1 MADSGAAQDPNRNR
15 PDGLLT
21 AMPLP
26 EGLLNPIPGDNPS
39 GKSLRYDPVYDKIRE
54 ARREE
59 DVLPQGDWSREVK
72 KADFL
77 LVIKLTTEALS
88 TKSKDLQ
95 LAAWLTEA
103 ILFRDNV
110 AGLREG
116 LELLRGFMETFW
128 DTLYPEIDDGDLEF
142 RAGPLAW
149 IGSKLDVAVRR
160 LPLTKN
166 KLDCF
171 KYQESRRVGY
181 EADSTASEEKAAA
194 RAAAIAEK
202 KCTAEEFDEAVRAT
216 GDAYYEKLSADLV
229 GALESLQALETLS
242 DEKFGREAPSFAN
255 LRTAL
260 EELQDIVKQY
270 HQPASEAEETE
281 VAAETETEE
290 IASDSAAASG
300 SGAPAAKKRSGS
312 VAAEPADRDDA
323 MQRLTVVAHFLRRD
337 SPVNPV
343 PYLLLRAMRWGELR
357 SAGAALN
364 PAMLEAPPTEKRS
377 LIKKMS
383 MDGDWAGVLENS
395 EQAMSLPCGR
405 GWLDLQRYA
414 VRACESLGS
423 DYEPVAA
430 GIRAELKTLLADYP
444 DLLGSSLMD
453 DTPAANAE
461 TQTWLKESILPPP
474 PPLPSSEPEFVPASM
489 SSNPPSENANGE
501 KAPDVIE
508 LAMKA
513 ARAGKVQEAIGIL
526 TREMNNERTGR
537 GRFQRHIQLANIFLA
552 TKHEAIAYPILVE
565 LAEEIERRK
574 LEEWEEPSV
583 VAQPLALL
591 YRCAEKLGR
600 DDAEKEKIYQKLC
613 RLDPG
618 QALSLR

>member
-1 MADSGAAQDPNRNR
+1 MADSGTAQHPNRDR

-39 GKSLRYDPVYDKIRE
+39 GKTLRYDPVYDKIRE

-59 DVLPQGDWSREVK
+59 DVLPQGEWSREVK
-72 KADFL
+72 KADFP
-77 LVIKLTTEALS
+77 LVIKLATEALS

-103 ILFRDNV
+103 IMFRDHIV
-110 AGLREG
+110 GLREG
-116 LELLRGFMETFW
+116 LDLLRGFMETFW
-128 DTLYPEIDDGDLEF
+128 DTLYPEIDEGDLEF

-149 IGSKLDVAVRR
+149 VGSKLDGGVRR
-160 LPLTKN
+160 LPLTKS
-166 KLDCF
+166 KLDYF
-171 KYQESRRVGY
+171 KYQESRQVGY
-181 EADSTASEEKAAA
+181 EADAVSEGKAAA
-194 RAAAIAEK
+194 RATAIAEK
-202 KCTAEEFDEAVRAT
+202 KCTAEEFDEAVKVT
-216 GDAYYEKLSADLV
+216 GDAYYEKLAGNLV
-229 GALESLQALETLS
+229 AALESLQALETLS

-260 EELQDIVKQY
+260 EEVQDLVKQY
-270 HQPASEAEETE
+270 HKPAEEVTE
-281 VAAETETEE
+281 EPAEAPAEEAVEESVAAT
-290 IASDSAAASG
+290 A
-300 SGAPAAKKRSGS
+300 SGAPAARKKS
-312 VAAEPADRDDA
+312 VAAEPADREDA
-323 MQRLTVVAHFLRRD
+323 LQRLAIVAHFLRHE

-343 PYLLLRAMRWGELR
+343 PYLLLRALRWGEVR
-357 SAGAALN
+357 AAGATLNVAL
-364 PAMLEAPPTEKRS
+364 LEAPPTEKRT

-383 MDGDWAGVLENS
+383 MEGDWAGVLENS

-405 GWLDLQRYA
+405 GWLDLQRYV

-423 DYEPVAA
+423 EYEPVAT
-430 GIRAELKTLLADYP
+430 GIRSELRALLADYP
-444 DLLGSSLMD
+444 DLLSSSLMD

-461 TQTWLKESILPPP
+461 TQTWLKESILL
-474 PPLPSSEPEFVPASM
+474 PLAAPATSEPEFVPAPM
-489 SSNPPSENANGE
+489 TSSSPSESSNGE
-501 KAPDVIE
+501 KAADVIE

-574 LEEWEEPSV
+574 LEEWEEAAI

>member
-1 MADSGAAQDPNRNR
+1 
-15 PDGLLT
+15 
-21 AMPLP
+21 MPLP

-54 ARREE
+54 SRREE

-72 KADFL
+72 KADFP
-77 LVIKLTTEALS
+77 LVIKLTAEALS

-103 ILFRDNV
+103 VMFRDHIS
-110 AGLREG
+110 GLREG
-116 LELLRGFMETFW
+116 LDLLRGFMETFW

-149 IGSKLDVAVRR
+149 VGSKLDGGVRR
-160 LPLTKN
+160 LPLTKS
-166 KLDCF
+166 KLDYF

-181 EADSTASEEKAAA
+181 EADAVSEDKAAA
-194 RAAAIAEK
+194 RATAIAEK
-202 KCTAEEFDEAVRAT
+202 KCTAEEFDEAVKAT
-216 GDAYYEKLSADLV
+216 GDAYYEKLATNLV
-229 GALESLQALETLS
+229 AALESVQLLETLS

-260 EELQDIVKQY
+260 EELQDLVKQY
-270 HQPASEAEETE
+270 HKPAEEVVEETTE
-281 VAAETETEE
+281 APAQETVEETT
-290 IASDSAAASG
+290 SSTASG
-300 SGAPAAKKRSGS
+300 SPAAKKKS
-312 VAAEPADRDDA
+312 VTAEPADRDDA
-323 MQRLTVVAHFLRRD
+323 FQRLAIVAHFLRHE
-337 SPVNPV
+337 SPLNPV
-343 PYLLLRAMRWGELR
+343 PYLLLRALRWGELR
-357 SAGAALN
+357 AAGATLDPAL
-364 PAMLEAPPTEKRS
+364 LEAPPTEKRT

-383 MDGDWAGVLENS
+383 MEGDWAGVLENS
-395 EQAMSLPCGR
+395 EQAMGLPCGR
-405 GWLDLQRYA
+405 GWIDLQRYA

-430 GIRAELKTLLADYP
+430 GIRSALKAMLADYP
-444 DLLGSSLMD
+444 DLLSASLMD

-474 PPLPSSEPEFVPASM
+474 PPPPASSEPELVPAVM
-489 SSNPPSENANGE
+489 SSGAQSESASVE
-501 KAPDVIE
+501 KTPDVIE

-513 ARAGKVQEAIGIL
+513 ARAGKVQEAIGML

-537 GRFQRHIQLANIFLA
+537 GRFQRHIQLANVFLT

-574 LEEWEEPSV
+574 LEEWEEAAI

-618 QALSLR
+618 QALALR

>member
-1 MADSGAAQDPNRNR
+1 
-15 PDGLLT
+15 
-21 AMPLP
+21 MPLP
-26 EGLLNPIPGDNPS
+26 DGLLNPIPGDNPS
-39 GKSLRYDPVYDKIRE
+39 GKTLRYDPVYDKIRE

-72 KADFL
+72 KADFP
-77 LVIKLTTEALS
+77 LVLKLTTEALS
-88 TKSKDLQ
+88 NKSKDLQ

-103 ILFRDNV
+103 ILFRDHV

-116 LELLRGFMETFW
+116 LDLLRGLMEAFW

-142 RAGPLAW
+142 RAGPLGW
-149 IGSKLDVAVRR
+149 VGSKLDVAVRR
-160 LPLTKN
+160 LPITKS
-166 KLDCF
+166 KLDYF

-181 EADSTASEEKAAA
+181 EADAVSEEKAAA

-216 GDAYYEKLSADLV
+216 GDAYYEKLAANLTA
-229 GALESLQALETLS
+229 ALESLQALETFS
-242 DEKFGREAPSFAN
+242 DEKFGREAPSFSN

-260 EELQDIVKQY
+260 DELQDFVKQY
-270 HQPASEAEETE
+270 HKPAEEATEEPAETPAEETAE
-281 VAAETETEE
+281 ETTAAGG
-290 IASDSAAASG
+290 SA
-300 SGAPAAKKRSGS
+300 APAAKKKS
-312 VAAEPADRDDA
+312 VTAEPADREDA
-323 MQRLTVVAHFLRRD
+323 LQRLAVVAHFLRHE
-337 SPVNPV
+337 SPLNPV

-357 SAGAALN
+357 AAGATLN
-364 PAMLEAPPTEKRS
+364 PALLEAPPTEKRT

-383 MDGDWAGVLENS
+383 MEADWAGVLENA

-405 GWLDLQRYA
+405 GWLDLQRYS

-423 DYEPVAA
+423 EYEPVAA
-430 GIRAELKTLLADYP
+430 GIRSELKVLLADYP
-444 DLLGSSLMD
+444 DLLNSSLMD

-474 PPLPSSEPEFVPASM
+474 PPPPAEPEFAPAAM
-489 SSNPPSENANGE
+489 PPSSLSESANGE

-508 LAMKA
+508 MAMKA

-526 TREMNNERTGR
+526 TREIGNERTGR

-600 DDAEKEKIYQKLC
+600 DDAEKQKIYQKLC

-618 QALSLR
+618 QALALR

>member
-1 MADSGAAQDPNRNR
+1 
-15 PDGLLT
+15 
-21 AMPLP
+21 MPFP

-39 GKSLRYDPVYDKIRE
+39 GKTLRYDPVYDKIRE

-72 KADFL
+72 KADFPV
-77 LVIKLTTEALS
+77 VIKLASEALA

-103 ILFRDNV
+103 IMFRDHI

-116 LELLRGFMETFW
+116 LDFLRGLMETFW

-142 RAGPLAW
+142 RSGPLGW
-149 IGSKLDVAVRR
+149 VGSKLDGGIRR

-166 KLDCF
+166 KFDYF

-181 EADSTASEEKAAA
+181 EADAVSEEKAAA

-202 KCTAEEFDEAVRAT
+202 KCTAEEFDEAVKAT
-216 GDAYYEKLSADLV
+216 GDAYYEKLEANLAA
-229 GALESLQALETLS
+229 ALESLQLLETLS

-260 EELQDIVKQY
+260 DELQDFVKQY
-270 HQPASEAEETE
+270 HQPASEVTEEPSE
-281 VAAETETEE
+281 VAGEDGEAVEE
-290 IASDSAAASG
+290 SAAATTSG
-300 SGAPAAKKRSGS
+300 SPAAKKKS
-312 VAAEPADRDDA
+312 VTAEPADREDA
-323 MQRLTVVAHFLRRD
+323 VQRLAIVAHFLRHE
-337 SPVNPV
+337 SAVNPV
-343 PYLLLRAMRWGELR
+343 PYLLLRALRWGEIR
-357 SAGAALN
+357 AAGATLDAAL
-364 PAMLEAPPTEKRS
+364 LEAPPTEKRT

-383 MDGDWAGVLENS
+383 MEGDWAGVLENS
-395 EQAMSLPCGR
+395 ELAMGLPCGR
-405 GWLDLQRYA
+405 GWIDLQRYA
-414 VRACESLGS
+414 VRACEALGS

-430 GIRAELKTLLADYP
+430 GIRSALKALLADYP

-453 DTPAANAE
+453 DTPTANLE

-474 PPLPSSEPEFVPASM
+474 AVPAPSEPEFAPAVM
-489 SSNPPSENANGE
+489 SSSTPSESANGE
-501 KAPDVIE
+501 KPPDVIE

-513 ARAGKVQEAIGIL
+513 ARAGKVQEAIGML
-526 TREMNNERTGR
+526 TREMNNERSGR

-565 LAEEIERRK
+565 LAEEIERRR
-574 LEEWEEPSV
+574 LEEWEEASV

-600 DDAEKEKIYQKLC
+600 DDAEKDKIYQKLC

-618 QALSLR
+618 QALALR

>member
-1 MADSGAAQDPNRNR
+1 
-15 PDGLLT
+15 
-21 AMPLP
+21 MPLP

-72 KADFL
+72 KADYP
-77 LVIKLTTEALS
+77 LVIKLATDALS

-95 LAAWLTEA
+95 VAAWLTEA
-103 ILFRDNV
+103 LLFKEQLP
-110 AGLREG
+110 GLREG
-116 LELLRGFMETFW
+116 LDLLRGLLENFW
-128 DTLYPEIDDGDLEF
+128 DTLYPELEEDDLEF
-142 RAGPLAW
+142 RSAPIAW
-149 IGSKLDVAVRR
+149 VGSKLDSAVRR

-166 KLDCF
+166 KLDFF

-181 EADSTASEEKAAA
+181 EADAASSESKTAA

-202 KCTAEEFDEAVRAT
+202 QCTAEEFDEAVRAT
-216 GDAYYEKLSADLV
+216 GDAFYEKLA
-229 GALESLQALETLS
+229 ANITAAQESIQSLETLTDS
-242 DEKFGREAPSFAN
+242 KFGREAPNFSN

-260 EELQDIVKQY
+260 EELQDMVKQY
-270 HQPASEAEETE
+270 HHPASEAEETPPE
-281 VAAETETEE
+281 ENAESVSEQTEAP
-290 IASDSAAASG
+290 ASA
-300 SGAPAAKKRSGS
+300 GAPAAKKRA
-312 VAAEPADRDDA
+312 VTAEPADRDDA
-323 MQRLTVVAHFLRRD
+323 MQRLALVAHFLRHENPR
-337 SPVNPV
+337 NPV

-357 SAGAALN
+357 EAGAALN
-364 PAMLEAPPTEKRS
+364 PALLEAPPTEKRTA
-377 LIKKMS
+377 IKKLS
-383 MDGDWAGVLENS
+383 MEANWAEVLENA

-405 GWLDLQRYA
+405 GWIDLQRYV
-414 VRACESLGS
+414 VRSCEALGS
-423 DYEPVAA
+423 DFEPVAA
-430 GIRAELKTLLADYP
+430 GIRSELKVLLTDYP
-444 DLLGSSLMD
+444 DLLNASMMD

-461 TQTWLKESILPPP
+461 TQTWIKESILPPP
-474 PPLPSSEPEFVPASM
+474 PAPPPPAEPEFVPAAM
-489 SSNPPSENANGE
+489 SSGVPAESANGE
-501 KAPDVIE
+501 KAPDVIDQ
-508 LAMKA
+508 AMKA

-526 TREMNNERTGR
+526 TREIGNERTGR

-565 LAEEIERRK
+565 LAEEIDRRK

-600 DDAEKEKIYQKLC
+600 DDAEKQKIYQKLC

-618 QALSLR
+618 QALALR

>member
-1 MADSGAAQDPNRNR
+1 
-15 PDGLLT
+15 
-21 AMPLP
+21 MPLP
-26 EGLLNPIPGDNPS
+26 DGLLNPIPGDNPS

-72 KADFL
+72 KADFP
-77 LVIKLTTEALS
+77 LVIKLATEALS
-88 TKSKDLQ
+88 TKTKDLQ
-95 LAAWLTEA
+95 IAAWLTEA
-103 ILFRDNV
+103 ILFRDHV

-116 LELLRGFMETFW
+116 LDLLRGFMETFW
-128 DTLYPEIDDGDLEF
+128 DTLYPEIEDDDLEF
-142 RAGPLAW
+142 RSAPLSW
-149 IGSKLDVAVRR
+149 VGSKLDVAVRR

-166 KLDCF
+166 KLDFF
-171 KYQESRRVGY
+171 KFQESRRVGY
-181 EADSTASEEKAAA
+181 EADAAASDVKAAE
-194 RAAAIAEK
+194 RATAIEEK
-202 KCTAEEFDEAVRAT
+202 KCTGEEFDEAVRAT
-216 GDAYYEKLSADLV
+216 GDAFYEKLAANLV
-229 GALESLQALETLS
+229 AALESVLSLETLS
-242 DEKFGREAPSFAN
+242 DEKFGREAPNFAN

-260 EELQDIVKQY
+260 EDLQDVVKHY
-270 HQPASEAEETE
+270 HQPAAPEVEAEVPAEAEPEE
-281 VAAETETEE
+281 VVEE
-290 IASDSAAASG
+290 SNASAGVSAA
-300 SGAPAAKKRSGS
+300 PPVKKRS
-312 VAAEPADRDDA
+312 VTAEPADRDDA
-323 MQRLTVVAHFLRRD
+323 MQRLTIVAHFLRHEN
-337 SPVNPV
+337 PQNPV

-357 SAGAALN
+357 AAGPSLN
-364 PAMLEAPPTEKRS
+364 PAILEAPPTEKRT

-383 MDGDWAGVLENS
+383 MEGDWAGVLENA
-395 EQAMSLPCGR
+395 EQAMSLPCGI

-414 VRACESLGS
+414 VRACASLGS

-444 DLLGSSLMD
+444 DLLISSLMD

-461 TQTWLKESILPPP
+461 TQTWLKENILPPP
-474 PPLPSSEPEFVPASM
+474 PPPPAPEVPSEPEYVAATVPASPQ
-489 SSNPPSENANGE
+489 SDTGNGE

-513 ARAGKVQEAIGIL
+513 ARAGKVQEAIGML

-537 GRFQRHIQLANIFLA
+537 GRFQRHIQLANIFLS

-574 LEEWEEPSV
+574 LEEWEDAAV

-600 DDAEKEKIYQKLC
+600 DDAEKQKIYQKLC

-618 QALSLR
+618 QALALR

>member
-1 MADSGAAQDPNRNR
+1 
-15 PDGLLT
+15 
-21 AMPLP
+21 MPLP

-39 GKSLRYDPVYDKIRE
+39 GKTLRYDPVYDKIRE

-72 KADFL
+72 KSDFP
-77 LVIKLTTEALS
+77 LVIKLATEALS

-103 ILFRDNV
+103 ILFRDHI

-116 LELLRGFMETFW
+116 IDLLRGFMETFW

-142 RAGPLAW
+142 RAAPLAW
-149 IGSKLDVAVRR
+149 VGSKLDVAVRR
-160 LPLTKN
+160 LPLTRS
-166 KLDCF
+166 KLDYF

-181 EADSTASEEKAAA
+181 EADAATSEAKTAE
-194 RAAAIAEK
+194 RATAIAEK

-216 GDAYYEKLSADLV
+216 GDAYYEKLAANLV
-229 GALESLQALETLS
+229 AALESLQSLEAFS

-260 EELQDIVKQY
+260 EELQDVVKQY
-270 HQPASEAEETE
+270 HKPAEAVTEEM
-281 VAAETETEE
+281 AETPAEGAVDE
-290 IASDSAAASG
+290 AAAPAASG
-300 SGAPAAKKRSGS
+300 SPAAKKKS
-312 VAAEPADRDDA
+312 VTAEPADRADA
-323 MQRLTVVAHFLRRD
+323 LERLTVVAHFLRHE
-337 SPVNPV
+337 SPINPI

-357 SAGAALN
+357 EAGAALN
-364 PAMLEAPPTEKRS
+364 PALLEAPPTEKRT

-383 MDGDWAGVLENS
+383 MEGDWAGVLENS

-405 GWLDLQRYA
+405 GWIDLQRYA
-414 VRACESLGS
+414 VRACESLGTE
-423 DYEPVAA
+423 YEPIAA
-430 GIRAELKTLLADYP
+430 GIRSSLRALVADYP
-444 DLLGSSLMD
+444 DLLNSSLMD

-461 TQTWLKESILPPP
+461 TQTWLKESILPPAAAVP
-474 PPLPSSEPEFVPASM
+474 GEPEFVPAAM
-489 SSNPPSENANGE
+489 SASSSSENSNGE
-501 KAPDVIE
+501 KAPDVVE

-513 ARAGKVQEAIGIL
+513 ARAGKVQEAIGLL

-574 LEEWEEPSV
+574 LEEWEEAAI

-618 QALSLR
+618 QALALR

>member
-1 MADSGAAQDPNRNR
+1 
-15 PDGLLT
+15 
-21 AMPLP
+21 MPLP

-39 GKSLRYDPVYDKIRE
+39 GKTLRYDPVYDKIRE

-72 KADFL
+72 KSDFP
-77 LVIKLTTEALS
+77 LVIKLATEALS

-103 ILFRDNV
+103 VMFRDHV

-116 LELLRGFMETFW
+116 LDLLRGYMETFW

-149 IGSKLDVAVRR
+149 VGSKLDVAVRR
-160 LPLTKN
+160 LPLTKS
-166 KLDCF
+166 KLDYF
-171 KYQESRRVGY
+171 KFQESRRIGY
-181 EADSTASEEKAAA
+181 EADAAA
-194 RAAAIAEK
+194 NETKATERAAAIAEK

-216 GDAYYEKLSADLV
+216 GDAYYEKLAGNLV
-229 GALESLQALETLS
+229 AALESLQSLETLS
-242 DEKFGREAPSFAN
+242 DEKFGREAPSYAN

-260 EELQDIVKQY
+260 EELQDVVKQY
-270 HQPASEAEETE
+270 HKPAGEAAEEAPAEDTVDE
-281 VAAETETEE
+281 SAAV
-290 IASDSAAASG
+290 AASG
-300 SGAPAAKKRSGS
+300 SAPAKKKS
-312 VAAEPADRDDA
+312 VSAEPADRDDA
-323 MQRLTVVAHFLRRD
+323 LQRLTVVAHFLRHE
-337 SPVNPV
+337 NPLNPI

-357 SAGAALN
+357 EAGAVLN
-364 PAMLEAPPTEKRS
+364 PALLEAPPTEKRT

-383 MDGDWAGVLENS
+383 MEGDWAGVLENS

-414 VRACESLGS
+414 VRACESLGAE
-423 DYEPVAA
+423 YEPLAA
-430 GIRAELKTLLADYP
+430 GVRSELRALLADYP
-444 DLLGSSLMD
+444 DLLNSSLMD

-474 PPLPSSEPEFVPASM
+474 AVAAPSEPEFVPMTM
-489 SSNPPSENANGE
+489 SSSSPTENSNGE
-501 KAPDVIE
+501 KAADVVE

-513 ARAGKVQEAIGIL
+513 ARGGKVQEAIGLL

-537 GRFQRHIQLANIFLA
+537 GRFQRHIQLANVFLA

-574 LEEWEEPSV
+574 LEEWEEAAI

-618 QALSLR
+618 QALALR

>member
-1 MADSGAAQDPNRNR
+1 
-15 PDGLLT
+15 
-21 AMPLP
+21 MPLP

-39 GKSLRYDPVYDKIRE
+39 GKTLRYDPVYDKIRE

-72 KADFL
+72 KADYP

-103 ILFRDNV
+103 ILFRDHV

-116 LELLRGFMETFW
+116 LDLLRGLMETFW

-142 RAGPLAW
+142 RAGPLGW
-149 IGSKLDVAVRR
+149 VGSKLDGAVRR
-160 LPLTKN
+160 LPITKS
-166 KLDCF
+166 KLDYF

-181 EADSTASEEKAAA
+181 EADATSEEKAAA

-202 KCTAEEFDEAVRAT
+202 KCTAEEFDEAVRST
-216 GDAYYEKLSADLV
+216 GDAYYEKLAANLTA
-229 GALESLQALETLS
+229 ALESLQSLETLS
-242 DEKFGREAPSFAN
+242 DEKFGREAPSFSN

-260 EELQDIVKQY
+260 EELQDFVKQY
-270 HQPASEAEETE
+270 HKPAEEVTEEPAETPAEEVAEET
-281 VAAETETEE
+281 AA
-290 IASDSAAASG
+290 AGGSAA
-300 SGAPAAKKRSGS
+300 PAKKKS
-312 VAAEPADRDDA
+312 VTAEPSDRDDA
-323 MQRLTVVAHFLRRD
+323 IQRLAVVAHFLRHE
-337 SPVNPV
+337 SPLNPV
-343 PYLLLRAMRWGELR
+343 PYLLLRALRWGELR
-357 SAGAALN
+357 AAGVTLN
-364 PAMLEAPPTEKRS
+364 PALLEAPPTEKRT

-383 MDGDWAGVLENS
+383 MEADWAGVLENS

-405 GWLDLQRYA
+405 GWLDLQRYS

-423 DYEPVAA
+423 EYERVAA
-430 GIRAELKTLLADYP
+430 GIRSELKALLADYP
-444 DLLGSSLMD
+444 DLLNSSLMD

-474 PPLPSSEPEFVPASM
+474 PPPPPAEPEFVPAAM
-489 SSNPPSENANGE
+489 ASSAQSESANGE

-508 LAMKA
+508 MAMKA

-565 LAEEIERRK
+565 LAEEIDRRK

-600 DDAEKEKIYQKLC
+600 DDAEKQKIYQKLC

-618 QALSLR
+618 QALALR

>member
-1 MADSGAAQDPNRNR
+1 
-15 PDGLLT
+15 
-21 AMPLP
+21 MPLP

-39 GKSLRYDPVYDKIRE
+39 GKNLRYDPVYDKIRE
-54 ARREE
+54 SRREE

-72 KADFL
+72 KADFP

-103 ILFRDNV
+103 VMFRDHIS
-110 AGLREG
+110 GLREG
-116 LELLRGFMETFW
+116 LDLLRGFMETFW

-149 IGSKLDVAVRR
+149 VGSKLDGGVRR
-160 LPLTKN
+160 LPLTKS
-166 KLDCF
+166 KFDYF

-181 EADSTASEEKAAA
+181 EADAVSEDKAAA
-194 RAAAIAEK
+194 RATAIAEK
-202 KCTAEEFDEAVRAT
+202 KCTAEEFDEAVKVT
-216 GDAYYEKLSADLV
+216 GDAYYEKLATNLIA
-229 GALESLQALETLS
+229 ALESVQSLETLS

-260 EELQDIVKQY
+260 EELQDLVKQY
-270 HQPASEAEETE
+270 HKPAEEVVEETVE
-281 VAAETETEE
+281 APAEEATDETAAPVAA
-290 IASDSAAASG
+290 
-300 SGAPAAKKRSGS
+300 GAPAAKKKS

-323 MQRLTVVAHFLRRD
+323 TQRLTIVAHFLRHE
-337 SPVNPV
+337 SAVNPV
-343 PYLLLRAMRWGELR
+343 PYLLLRALRWGELR
-357 SAGAALN
+357 AAGATLN
-364 PAMLEAPPTEKRS
+364 PALLEAPPTEKRT

-383 MDGDWAGVLENS
+383 MEGDWAGVLENA
-395 EQAMSLPCGR
+395 ELAMSLPCGR
-405 GWLDLQRYA
+405 GWIDLQRYA

-430 GIRAELKTLLADYP
+430 GIRSTLKALLADYP
-444 DLLGSSLMD
+444 DLLNSSLMD

-474 PPLPSSEPEFVPASM
+474 APQAALSEPEFAPAVILP
-489 SSNPPSENANGE
+489 SSQSDSANGE
-501 KAPDVIE
+501 KAPEVIE

-513 ARAGKVQEAIGIL
+513 ARAGKVQEAIGML

-537 GRFQRHIQLANIFLA
+537 GRFQRHIQLANVFLS

-574 LEEWEEPSV
+574 LEEWEEAAI

-618 QALSLR
+618 QALALR

>member
-1 MADSGAAQDPNRNR
+1 
-15 PDGLLT
+15 
-21 AMPLP
+21 MPLP

-39 GKSLRYDPVYDKIRE
+39 GKTLRYDAVYDKIRE

-59 DVLPQGDWSREVK
+59 DLLPQGEWSREVK
-72 KADFL
+72 KADFP
-77 LVIKLTTEALS
+77 LVIKLASEALA

-103 ILFRDNV
+103 VMFRDHI

-116 LELLRGFMETFW
+116 LDLLRGFMETFW

-142 RAGPLAW
+142 RAGPLGW
-149 IGSKLDVAVRR
+149 VGSKLDAGVRR
-160 LPLTKN
+160 LPLTKS
-166 KLDCF
+166 KLDFF

-181 EADSTASEEKAAA
+181 EADAASEEKAAA
-194 RAAAIAEK
+194 RATAIAEK

-216 GDAYYEKLSADLV
+216 GDAYYEKLAGNLTA
-229 GALESLQALETLS
+229 ALESLQSLETLS
-242 DEKFGREAPSFAN
+242 DEKFGREAPSYGS

-260 EELQDIVKQY
+260 EELQDFVRQY
-270 HQPASEAEETE
+270 HKPAEE
-281 VAAETETEE
+281 VAEEPAEAPAEDAVEE
-290 IASDSAAASG
+290 SAAAAASG
-300 SGAPAAKKRSGS
+300 SSAAKKKS
-312 VAAEPADRDDA
+312 VTAEPADREDA
-323 MQRLTVVAHFLRRD
+323 VQRLAVVAHFLRHE

-343 PYLLLRAMRWGELR
+343 PYLLLRALRWGELR
-357 SAGAALN
+357 AAGATLN
-364 PAMLEAPPTEKRS
+364 PALLEAPPTEKRT

-383 MDGDWAGVLENS
+383 MEGDWAGVLENS

-430 GIRAELKTLLADYP
+430 GIRSGLKALLGDYP
-444 DLLGSSLMD
+444 DLLNSSLMD

-461 TQTWLKESILPPP
+461 TQTWLKESILPAPP
-474 PPLPSSEPEFVPASM
+474 APPEQEFIPAAMSQGSASGSS
-489 SSNPPSENANGE
+489 NGE
-501 KAPDVIE
+501 KTADVIE
-508 LAMKA
+508 LAMAA
-513 ARAGKVQEAIGIL
+513 ARSGKVQEAIGIL

-574 LEEWEEPSV
+574 LEEWEEASI

-591 YRCAEKLGR
+591 YRCADKLGR

-618 QALSLR
+618 QALALR

>member
-1 MADSGAAQDPNRNR
+1 
-15 PDGLLT
+15 
-21 AMPLP
+21 MPLP
-26 EGLLNPIPGDNPS
+26 DGLLNPIPGDNPS
-39 GKSLRYDPVYDKIRE
+39 GKTLRYDPVYDKIRE

-72 KADFL
+72 KADFP
-77 LVIKLTTEALS
+77 LVLKLTTEALS
-88 TKSKDLQ
+88 NKSKDLQ

-103 ILFRDNV
+103 ILFRDHV

-116 LELLRGFMETFW
+116 LDLLRGLMEAFW

-142 RAGPLAW
+142 RAGPLGW
-149 IGSKLDVAVRR
+149 VGSKLDVAVRR
-160 LPLTKN
+160 LPITKS
-166 KLDCF
+166 KLDYF

-181 EADSTASEEKAAA
+181 EADAVSEEKAAA

-202 KCTAEEFDEAVRAT
+202 KCTAEGFDEAVRAT
-216 GDAYYEKLSADLV
+216 GDAYYEKLAANLTA
-229 GALESLQALETLS
+229 ALESLQALETFS
-242 DEKFGREAPSFAN
+242 DEKFGREAPSFSN

-260 EELQDIVKQY
+260 DELQDFVKQY
-270 HQPASEAEETE
+270 HKPAEEATEEPAETPAEETAE
-281 VAAETETEE
+281 ETTAAGG
-290 IASDSAAASG
+290 SA
-300 SGAPAAKKRSGS
+300 APAAKKKS
-312 VAAEPADRDDA
+312 VTAEPADREDA
-323 MQRLTVVAHFLRRD
+323 LQRLAVVAHFLRHE
-337 SPVNPV
+337 SPLNPV

-357 SAGAALN
+357 AAGATLN
-364 PAMLEAPPTEKRS
+364 PALLEAPPTEKRT

-383 MDGDWAGVLENS
+383 MEADWAGVLENA

-405 GWLDLQRYA
+405 GWLDLQRYS

-423 DYEPVAA
+423 EYEPVAA
-430 GIRAELKTLLADYP
+430 GIRSELKVLLADYP
-444 DLLGSSLMD
+444 DLLNSSLMD

-474 PPLPSSEPEFVPASM
+474 PPPPAEPEFAPAAM
-489 SSNPPSENANGE
+489 PPSSLSESANGE

-508 LAMKA
+508 MAMKA

-526 TREMNNERTGR
+526 TREIGNERTGR

-600 DDAEKEKIYQKLC
+600 DDAEKQKIYQKLC

-618 QALSLR
+618 QALALR

>member
-1 MADSGAAQDPNRNR
+1 MANSGAAQYPNRNR

-26 EGLLNPIPGDNPS
+26 EGLLNPIPGENPS
-39 GKSLRYDPVYDKIRE
+39 GKTLRYDPVYDKIRE

-72 KADFL
+72 KADFP
-77 LVIKLTTEALS
+77 LVIKLITEALS

-103 ILFRDNV
+103 IMFRDHI

-116 LELLRGFMETFW
+116 LDFLRGLMETFW
-128 DTLYPEIDDGDLEF
+128 DTLYPEIDDGDLEY

-149 IGSKLDVAVRR
+149 VGSKLDGGVRR
-160 LPLTKN
+160 LPLTKS
-166 KLDCF
+166 KLDYF

-181 EADSTASEEKAAA
+181 EADAVSEEKAAA
-194 RAAAIAEK
+194 RATAIAEK
-202 KCTAEEFDEAVRAT
+202 KCPAEEFDEAVKAT
-216 GDAYYEKLSADLV
+216 GDAYYEKLAGNLV
-229 GALESLQALETLS
+229 AALESLQSLETLS
-242 DEKFGREAPSFAN
+242 DEKFGREAPSFGN
-255 LRTAL
+255 LRIAL
-260 EELQDIVKQY
+260 EEVQDFVKQY
-270 HQPASEAEETE
+270 HQPAPEVTEEPAETPAEEAVE
-281 VAAETETEE
+281 ESVAVT
-290 IASDSAAASG
+290 ASG
-300 SGAPAAKKRSGS
+300 ATGAKKKS
-312 VAAEPADRDDA
+312 VTAEPADRDDA
-323 MQRLTVVAHFLRRD
+323 LQRLAIVAHFLRRE

-343 PYLLLRAMRWGELR
+343 PYLLLRALRWGELR
-357 SAGAALN
+357 AAGSTLN
-364 PAMLEAPPTEKRS
+364 PALLEAPPTEKRT

-383 MDGDWAGVLENS
+383 MEGDWAGVLENS

-405 GWLDLQRYA
+405 GWIDLQRYA

-423 DYEPVAA
+423 EYEPAAA
-430 GIRAELKTLLADYP
+430 GIRSALRALLADYP
-444 DLLGSSLMD
+444 DLLNSSLMD
-453 DTPAANAE
+453 DTPAANLE

-474 PPLPSSEPEFVPASM
+474 APPAPSEPEFAPAAVLTNS
-489 SSNPPSENANGE
+489 PSESANGE

-513 ARAGKVQEAIGIL
+513 ARSGKVQEAIGIL

-574 LEEWEEPSV
+574 LEEWEEAAI

>member
-1 MADSGAAQDPNRNR
+1 
-15 PDGLLT
+15 
-21 AMPLP
+21 MPLP

-54 ARREE
+54 SRREE

-72 KADFL
+72 KADYP

-103 ILFRDNV
+103 ILFRDHV

-116 LELLRGFMETFW
+116 LDLLRGLMETFW

-142 RAGPLAW
+142 RAAPLGW
-149 IGSKLDVAVRR
+149 VGSKLDGAVRR
-160 LPLTKN
+160 LPITKS
-166 KLDCF
+166 KLDYF

-181 EADSTASEEKAAA
+181 EADATGEEKAAA

-216 GDAYYEKLSADLV
+216 GDAYYEKLAANLTA
-229 GALESLQALETLS
+229 ALESLQSLETLS
-242 DEKFGREAPSFAN
+242 DEKFGREAPSFSN

-260 EELQDIVKQY
+260 DELQDFVKQY
-270 HQPASEAEETE
+270 HKPAEEVTEEPAETPAEEAAEET
-281 VAAETETEE
+281 
-290 IASDSAAASG
+290 AAAGG
-300 SGAPAAKKRSGS
+300 SAAPAAKKKS
-312 VAAEPADRDDA
+312 VTAEPADRDDA
-323 MQRLTVVAHFLRRD
+323 MQRLAVVAHFLRHE
-337 SPVNPV
+337 SPLNPV
-343 PYLLLRAMRWGELR
+343 PYLLLRALRWGELR
-357 SAGAALN
+357 AAGATLN
-364 PAMLEAPPTEKRS
+364 PALLEAPPTEKRT

-383 MDGDWAGVLENS
+383 LEADWAGVLENA

-405 GWLDLQRYA
+405 GWLDLQRYS

-423 DYEPVAA
+423 EYEPVAA
-430 GIRAELKTLLADYP
+430 GIRSELKALLADYP
-444 DLLGSSLMD
+444 DLLNFSLMD

-461 TQTWLKESILPPP
+461 TQTWLKENILPPP
-474 PPLPSSEPEFVPASM
+474 PSPAPPAEPEFVPAAM
-489 SSNPPSENANGE
+489 SSSPQSESANGE

-508 LAMKA
+508 MAMKA

-600 DDAEKEKIYQKLC
+600 DDAEKQKIYQKLC

-618 QALSLR
+618 QALALR

>member
-1 MADSGAAQDPNRNR
+1 
-15 PDGLLT
+15 
-21 AMPLP
+21 MPLP
-26 EGLLNPIPGDNPS
+26 EGLLAPIPGDNPS
-39 GKSLRYDPVYDKIRE
+39 GKTLRYDPVYDKIRE
-54 ARREE
+54 SRREE

-72 KADFL
+72 KADYP

-103 ILFRDNV
+103 ILFRDHV

-116 LELLRGFMETFW
+116 LDLLRGLMETFW

-142 RAGPLAW
+142 RAGPLGW
-149 IGSKLDVAVRR
+149 VGSKLDVAVRR
-160 LPLTKN
+160 LPITKS
-166 KLDCF
+166 KLDYF

-181 EADSTASEEKAAA
+181 EADAVSEEKAAA

-216 GDAYYEKLSADLV
+216 GDAYYEKLAANLAA
-229 GALESLQALETLS
+229 ALESLQSLETLS
-242 DEKFGREAPSFAN
+242 DEKFGREAPSYSN

-260 EELQDIVKQY
+260 DELQDFVRQY
-270 HQPASEAEETE
+270 HKPAEEVTVEPAETPAEEAAEET
-281 VAAETETEE
+281 
-290 IASDSAAASG
+290 AAAGG
-300 SGAPAAKKRSGS
+300 SAAPAAKKKS
-312 VAAEPADRDDA
+312 VTAEPADRDDA
-323 MQRLTVVAHFLRRD
+323 LQRLAIVAHFLRHE
-337 SPVNPV
+337 SPLNPV

-357 SAGAALN
+357 AAGATLN
-364 PAMLEAPPTEKRS
+364 PALLEAPPTEKRT

-383 MDGDWAGVLENS
+383 MEGDWAGVLENA
-395 EQAMSLPCGR
+395 ELAMSLPCGR
-405 GWLDLQRYA
+405 GWLDLQRYV

-423 DYEPVAA
+423 EYEPVAA
-430 GIRAELKTLLADYP
+430 GIRAELKALLADYP
-444 DLLGSSLMD
+444 DLLNSSLMD

-474 PPLPSSEPEFVPASM
+474 ASPPPAAEPEFVPAAM
-489 SSNPPSENANGE
+489 SSSSQSEGTNGE
-501 KAPDVIE
+501 KASDVIE
-508 LAMKA
+508 MAMKA

-526 TREMNNERTGR
+526 TREIGNERTGR

-600 DDAEKEKIYQKLC
+600 DDAEKQKIYQKLC

-618 QALSLR
+618 QALALR

>member
-1 MADSGAAQDPNRNR
+1 
-15 PDGLLT
+15 
-21 AMPLP
+21 MPLP

-59 DVLPQGDWSREVK
+59 DVLPQGEWSREVK
-72 KADFL
+72 KADFP

-103 ILFRDNV
+103 VMFRDHV

-116 LELLRGFMETFW
+116 LDLLRGFMETFW

-142 RAGPLAW
+142 RVGPLEW
-149 IGSKLDVAVRR
+149 VGSKLDGPVRR

-216 GDAYYEKLSADLV
+216 GDAYYEKLSANLAA
-229 GALESLQALETLS
+229 ALESLQSLETLS

-255 LRTAL
+255 LRAAL

-270 HQPASEAEETE
+270 HQPAADVEETGAGGESETGE
-281 VAAETETEE
+281 VED
-290 IASDSAAASG
+290 DSGAAAAGTSG
-300 SGAPAAKKRSGS
+300 PAAKKRSGS

-323 MQRLTVVAHFLRRD
+323 MQRLTIVAHFLRHE

-343 PYLLLRAMRWGELR
+343 PYLLLRGMRWGELR
-357 SAGAALN
+357 GAGAVLN
-364 PAMLEAPPTEKRS
+364 PALLEAPPTEKRT

-383 MDGDWAGVLENS
+383 MEGDWAGVLENA
-395 EQAMSLPCGR
+395 ELAMSLSCGR
-405 GWLDLQRYA
+405 GWIDLQRYA
-414 VRACESLGS
+414 VRACEALGS
-423 DYEPVAA
+423 EYEPVAA
-430 GIRAELKTLLADYP
+430 GIRAELKMLIADYP
-444 DLLGSSLMD
+444 DLLNSSLMD

-461 TQTWLKESILPPP
+461 TLTWLRESILPPP
-474 PPLPSSEPEFVPASM
+474 LPAPAEPEFVPATM
-489 SSNPPSENANGE
+489 SSGGPSESSNGE
-501 KAPDVIE
+501 KSPDVVD
-508 LAMKA
+508 LAMQA

-526 TREMNNERTGR
+526 TREIGNERTGR
-537 GRFQRHIQLANIFLA
+537 GRFQRHIQLANVCLA
-552 TKHEAIAYPILVE
+552 TKHEAIAYPILAE

>member
-1 MADSGAAQDPNRNR
+1 
-15 PDGLLT
+15 
-21 AMPLP
+21 MPLP

-39 GKSLRYDPVYDKIRE
+39 GKTLRYDPVYDKIRE

-72 KADFL
+72 KADYP

-116 LELLRGFMETFW
+116 LDLLRGLMETFW

-142 RAGPLAW
+142 RAGPLGW
-149 IGSKLDVAVRR
+149 VGSKLDGAVRR
-160 LPLTKN
+160 LPITKS
-166 KLDCF
+166 KLDYF

-181 EADSTASEEKAAA
+181 EADAVSEEKAAA

-216 GDAYYEKLSADLV
+216 GDAYYEKLAANLTA
-229 GALESLQALETLS
+229 ALESLQSLETLS
-242 DEKFGREAPSFAN
+242 DEKFGREAPSFSN

-260 EELQDIVKQY
+260 DELQDFVKQY
-270 HQPASEAEETE
+270 HKPAEEVTEEPAETPAEEVAEET
-281 VAAETETEE
+281 T
-290 IASDSAAASG
+290 AAAG
-300 SGAPAAKKRSGS
+300 SAAPAAKKKS
-312 VAAEPADRDDA
+312 VTAEPADRDDA
-323 MQRLTVVAHFLRRD
+323 MQRLAIVAHFLRHE
-337 SPVNPV
+337 SPLNPV

-364 PAMLEAPPTEKRS
+364 PALLEAPPTEKRT

-383 MDGDWAGVLENS
+383 MEADWAGVLENA

-405 GWLDLQRYA
+405 GWLDLQRYS

-423 DYEPVAA
+423 EYEPVAA
-430 GIRAELKTLLADYP
+430 GIRAELKSLLADYP
-444 DLLGSSLMD
+444 DLLNSSLMD

-474 PPLPSSEPEFVPASM
+474 LQPPPPTEPEFVPAAM
-489 SSNPPSENANGE
+489 SSSSQPESANGE

-508 LAMKA
+508 MAMKA

-600 DDAEKEKIYQKLC
+600 DDAEKQKIYQKLC

-618 QALSLR
+618 QALALR

>member
-1 MADSGAAQDPNRNR
+1 
-15 PDGLLT
+15 
-21 AMPLP
+21 MPLP
-26 EGLLNPIPGDNPS
+26 EGLLTPIPGDNPS
-39 GKSLRYDPVYDKIRE
+39 GKTLRYDPVYDKIRE

-72 KADFL
+72 KADYP

-95 LAAWLTEA
+95 LGSWLAEA
-103 ILFRDNV
+103 ILFRDHI

-116 LELLRGFMETFW
+116 LDLLRGLMETFW

-142 RAGPLAW
+142 RAGPLGW
-149 IGSKLDVAVRR
+149 VGSKLDVAVRR
-160 LPLTKN
+160 LPITKS
-166 KLDCF
+166 KLDYF

-181 EADSTASEEKAAA
+181 EADAVSEEKAAA

-216 GDAYYEKLSADLV
+216 GDAYYEKLAANLSA
-229 GALESLQALETLS
+229 ALESLQSLETLS
-242 DEKFGREAPSFAN
+242 DEKFGREAPSFSN

-260 EELQDIVKQY
+260 DELQDFVKQY
-270 HQPASEAEETE
+270 HKPAEEVTEEPAETPAQDAAEET
-281 VAAETETEE
+281 
-290 IASDSAAASG
+290 ASAGASA
-300 SGAPAAKKRSGS
+300 APAARKKS
-312 VAAEPADRDDA
+312 VTAEPADRDDA
-323 MQRLTVVAHFLRRD
+323 LQRLAIVAHFLRHE
-337 SPVNPV
+337 SPLNPV

-357 SAGAALN
+357 AAGATLN
-364 PAMLEAPPTEKRS
+364 PALLEAPPTEKRT

-383 MDGDWAGVLENS
+383 MDADWAGVLENA

-405 GWLDLQRYA
+405 GWLDLQRYS
-414 VRACESLGS
+414 VRACESLGAE
-423 DYEPVAA
+423 YEPVAA
-430 GIRAELKTLLADYP
+430 GIRSELKALLADYP
-444 DLLGSSLMD
+444 DLLNSSLMD

-461 TQTWLKESILPPP
+461 TQTWLRESILPPP
-474 PPLPSSEPEFVPASM
+474 PPPPAEPEFAPAAM
-489 SSNPPSENANGE
+489 PSGPQSEGANGE

-508 LAMKA
+508 MAMKA

-526 TREMNNERTGR
+526 TREIGNERTGR

-600 DDAEKEKIYQKLC
+600 DDAEKQKIYQKLC

-618 QALSLR
+618 QALALR